1 MPSSHDS
8 GGTHVPPLDSHSGRV
23 RGMFTGRT
31 RQKNEPYTVNTHNKM
46 SENNLF
52 NWTSDKPVA
61 SIAASVPSPASL
73 KSNMAPSTTPFAVS
87 SYVFGPYGTMLT
99 TFVLLLIL
107 QPPFVCQR
115 SSPHDLS
122 YTRLFSWV
130 IAAGLFSAAAHLFFS
145 PVE

>member
-1 MPSSHDS
+1 
-8 GGTHVPPLDSHSGRV
+8 
-23 RGMFTGRT
+23 
-31 RQKNEPYTVNTHNKM
+31 M

-52 NWTSDKPVA
+52 NWTSASEKPVA
-61 SIAASVPSPASL
+61 SIAASVPSPPLPNPPAS
-73 KSNMAPSTTPFAVS
+73 SVVAPSSTS
-87 SYVFGPYGTMLT
+87 SYVFGPYGTMLA

-115 SSPHDLS
+115 ASPHDLS